1 MIPIIKAKASS
12 LFFFLLLV
20 NGLQAQELLPFV
32 ENFTKSEYNGDNQNW
47 NITQGKDNAMYFA
60 NNHYLLRYNGVKW
73 EKYTLPNNTVIRS
86 VFIDGDRVYTGSY
99 KEFGYWKRIAG
110 KMKYFSLTENRK
122 LFYGDSDNE
131 EIWKI
136 FKHNG
141 KIYFQS
147 FNEIFTCDTAGIEKI
162 KFPFQISYSY
172 LIDGQIYLATVKDGV
187 YLMKGKEFVKKEN
200 WDIEDNVIHHI
211 EKYNGKVYVF
221 TKTNGIYIEENN
233 RLIPWQ
239 NPLNEK
245 LKNEVV
251 LTARFIGNN
260 RLAIGTGLEG
270 LYIVDMNDN
279 SYSNINRKN
288 AIKNNAI
295 LSIAL
300 DNDNDLWLGLDN
312 GIAHVEVNSA
322 VKVFSDNSGILGS
335 VYSLATMNDGYLFV
349 TNHGI
354 FIYKN
359 KQLQRVPNSQGQV
372 WDIYKRGNEF
382 IIGHN
387 DGTFIFDGSVLK
399 RVNPVNGGWKFLKS
413 QYDDVYFQGHYSGIA
428 YYTDGNDLS
437 KYKFLDKLTKP
448 IRDIAQN
455 KPHELWAADNYRSLY
470 KITYD
475 DNYRTTGIENV
486 SQKNGIINDYGVKIF
501 TYKNEILFLINKTWY
516 TYNSISGKL
525 IKDTLFN
532 NAFKNISDIISIDDD
547 NFIVLNEGLLYV
559 ISQIDNEFRWEL
571 IPEKYYEGKLIIEY
585 SKVYKDKNR
594 ILLNLDDGFISYELG
609 KSKNDIQ
616 KVIIEAFYQGNLI
629 TEDTDIKYNQSLE
642 INVIP
647 ANYGFSRQDL
657 YYKLNNSKSYTRIS
671 KGNMILNNLHSG
683 NQDVVFYHF
692 NGKKYIKV
700 AQYQFGVDNPWYFSL
715 WMVLFYI
722 LLISGSFFL
731 YYKWNKFRYNQKLQL
746 REEEL
751 RHQKKILEIELK
763 AENELNVQEYE
774 KHILELEIQSKNS
787 EVTGKSLSIAKQS
800 EMIDNIQKI
809 LDTESDFNKLKS
821 EIKKAIKINAVNKHE
836 WETFE
841 NNLNQMHNEFI
852 ISLTKKFPALTS
864 KDVKL
869 CIYLKMNLSSKEIAP
884 MMNISFRGVEL
895 HRYRLRKKL
904 GLNQEESLA
913 KFMLTI

>member
-1 MIPIIKAKASS
+1 MKLKVSK
-12 LFFFLLLV
+12 FLLLFFLSL
-20 NGLQAQELLPFV
+20 NSLFAQELLPFV

-47 NITQGKDNAMYFA
+47 NIAQGKDNTMYFA

-73 EKYTLPNNTVIRS
+73 EKYALPNNTIIRS
-86 VFIDGDRVYTGSY
+86 VFVDGEAIYTGSY
-99 KEFGYWKRIAG
+99 KEFGYWKRIRG
-110 KMKYFSLTENRK
+110 KMKYFSLTENKK
-122 LFYGDSDNE
+122 LFYGNSDNE

-141 KIYFQS
+141 KIYFQT
-147 FNEIFTCDTAGIEKI
+147 FNEIFIYEEGTIRKI
-162 KFPFQISYSY
+162 KFPSQISYCY
-172 LIDGQIYLATVKDGV
+172 PIDGDIYVATVRNGI
-187 YLMKGKEFVKKEN
+187 YLMKGNEFIKQEN
-200 WDIEDNVIHHI
+200 WHVDNNVIHNI
-211 EKYNGKVYVF
+211 EKYKGKIYIF
-221 TKTNGIYIEENN
+221 TKSNGIYIAEKDK
-233 RLIPWQ
+233 LIIWN

-245 LKNEVV
+245 LKNEVIV
-251 LTARFIGNN
+251 TARFLKNDQ
-260 RLAIGTGLEG
+260 LAIGTGLQG
-270 LYIVDMNDN
+270 LYLVDIKTN
-279 SYSNINRKN
+279 SYENINRKN

-295 LSIAL
+295 LSIAV

-322 VKVFSDNSGILGS
+322 VKVFSDNAGILGS
-335 VYSLATMNDGYLFV
+335 VYSLATMNEGYLFV

-372 WDIYKRGNEF
+372 WDIYKRANEF

-387 DGTFIFDGSVLK
+387 DGTFIFDGRSLK

-413 QYDDVYFQGHYSGIA
+413 QFDDVYFQGHYSGIA
-428 YYTDGNDLS
+428 YYTDGNQLS
-437 KYKFLDKLTKP
+437 NYKFLDKLNKP
-448 IRDIAQN
+448 IRDLAQN

-470 KITYD
+470 RITYD
-475 DNYRTTGIENV
+475 DNFRTKEIENV
-486 SQKNGIINDYGVKIF
+486 SQKNGITKDYRVKIF

-516 TYNSISGKL
+516 TYNAISGKL
-525 IKDTLFN
+525 VKDSLFN
-532 NAFKNISDIISIDDD
+532 TAFKNISDIIPIDDD

-559 ISQIDNEFRWEL
+559 ISQVDNEFRWEL

-585 SKVYKDKNR
+585 SKVYKDNNR

-609 KSKNDIQ
+609 KNKNQIH
-616 KVIIEAFYQGNLI
+616 KVAIEAFYQGNLI
-629 TEDTDIKYNQSLE
+629 DEDTNIKYNQSVE

-647 ANYGFSRQDL
+647 GNYGFSRQEL
-657 YYKLNNSKSYTRIS
+657 YYKLNNSKKYIRIN

-683 NQDVVFYHF
+683 RQDIVFYSF
-692 NGKKYIKV
+692 DGKKYVSV
-700 AQYQFGVDNPWYFSL
+700 AEYHFDVQNPWYFSI
-715 WMVLFYI
+715 WMILFYI
-722 LLISGSFFL
+722 IAISGSFFL
-731 YYKWNKFRYNQKLQL
+731 YYKWNKFKYNQKLQI

-763 AENELNVQEYE
+763 AENELNIQEYE
-774 KHILELEIQSKNS
+774 KHILELEVQSKNT
-787 EVTGKSLSIAKQS
+787 EVAGKSLSIAKQS
-800 EMIDNIQKI
+800 EMIENIQKI
-809 LDTESDFNKLKS
+809 LDSETDFNKLKS

-841 NNLNQMHNEFI
+841 TNLNQINNEFI
-852 ISLTKKFPALTS
+852 IKLTNKFPLLTP
-864 KDVKL
+864 KDIKL

-904 GLNQEESLA
+904 GLSQEESLS
-913 KFMLTI
+913 KFMLAI